1 MGLTVNDILHVP
13 IPDSA
18 FPQVTRKERF
28 LELVTLDRSIEGSRE
43 GSIDGCVTASY
54 IDREGEDDR
63 TPQAADP
70 TTCTLRPVAAQIG
83 EPRADPRRLTLL
95 DRRMKARAE
104 QGEPEPESDRIEGV
118 VVACREG
125 GAQIGAEIRACAVP
139 KKVKEVDD
147 PGSAPPTPRPVHSL
161 WDPHTH
167 QETAGEFRQR
177 AASPLGIPS
186 PCIRYASPMHG
197 PCIGEHN

>member
-70 TTCTLRPVAAQIG
+70 TP
-83 EPRADPRRLTLL
+83 
-95 DRRMKARAE
+95 
-104 QGEPEPESDRIEGV
+104 
-118 VVACREG
+118 
-125 GAQIGAEIRACAVP
+125 CAVP
-139 KKVKEVDD
+139 GAIPQIEGPAPD
-147 PGSAPPTPRPVHSL
+147 PALSTFSIEG
-161 WDPHTH
+161 
-167 QETAGEFRQR
+167 
-177 AASPLGIPS
+177 
-186 PCIRYASPMHG
+186 
-197 PCIGEHN
+197 